1 MVHYRKKISKG
12 CIRKKCD
19 GFQGAKLK
27 RVEEMKKKVKI
38 VATIGPSSA
47 TPAVIHKLL
56 TAGTDIFRIN
66 FSHETQNSASTVIQH
81 IRQQAGK
88 IGLEPAILIDLQ
100 GPKIRTGPTRE
111 NKTFTVQ
118 EGALVRITS
127 DEIESDD
134 KVIFIRYPGLDLKI
148 KKHSHILINDGA
160 IRLRVEQIEK
170 SGSIYCTALS
180 TGAYSSFKGV
190 NFPGLDLGIPSLT
203 AKDLNDLNFILEKD
217 IQYIALSFVRTPGDI
232 EDLRKITIKKRND
245 LKIIAK
251 IEKPE
256 AAEKISD
263 ILQVCDGIMV
273 ARGDLGVETTPFAV
287 PVIQKELIDK
297 ANRAGKLVI
306 VATQMLESMIHSRI
320 PTRAE
325 STDVANAIIDGTDAI
340 MLSGETAVGLYPVES
355 VQTMVQIATITENS
369 HYIHEGNA
377 DLIID
382 CYPPHAICEA
392 AAHVSSDMGKIPIC
406 VFTVS
411 GDTALYL
418 SKIKPQAPLYAFSP
432 EMQTIRMLSMA
443 WNVTPFFLRF
453 ATDITGLLR
462 DAEGVLINAGLVKNN
477 DLLALISGTTP
488 VKGATNSLQIK
499 RVGA

>member
-1 MVHYRKKISKG
+1 
-12 CIRKKCD
+12 
-19 GFQGAKLK
+19 
-27 RVEEMKKKVKI
+27 MKKKVKI
-38 VATIGPSSA
+38 IATIGPSSA
-47 TPAVIHKLL
+47 TPEVIHKLL
-56 TAGTDIFRIN
+56 TEGTNIFRIN
-66 FSHETQNSASTVIQH
+66 FSHETQKSASAVILH

-88 IGLEPAILIDLQ
+88 IGLEPAILVDLQ

-111 NKTFTVQ
+111 NKTFTIQ
-118 EGALVRITS
+118 EGTLVRITPE
-127 DEIESDD
+127 EIESDD
-134 KVIFIRYPGLDLKI
+134 KAIFIRYPGLSAKI
-148 KKHSHILINDGA
+148 KKNSHILINDGA

-180 TGAYSSFKGV
+180 TGAYSSFKGA

-203 AKDLNDLNFILEKD
+203 AKDLNDLNFILDKD
-217 IQYIALSFVRTPGDI
+217 IQYIALSFVRGP
-232 EDLRKITIKKRND
+232 EDLQDLREITIKKRND

-273 ARGDLGVETTPFAV
+273 ARGDLGVETTPYSV

-297 ANRAGKLVI
+297 ANSAGKLVI
-306 VATQMLESMIHSRI
+306 VATQMLESMIRSRI

-355 VQTMVQIATITENS
+355 VQTMIQIATITENS
-369 HYIHEGNA
+369 HYIHEKNA
-377 DLIID
+377 DLIIKD

-392 AAHVSSDMGKIPIC
+392 AAHASFDMGKIPIC

-418 SKIKPQAPLYAFSP
+418 SKIKPQAPIYAFSP
-432 EMQTIRMLSMA
+432 EMQTVRMLSMA

-453 ATDITGLLR
+453 ATDIPGLLR
-462 DAEGVLINAGLVKNN
+462 DAEGVLLNAGLVKKN
-477 DLLALISGTTP
+477 DLLALVSGTTP